1 MAKTRS
7 TTKRRAEAPEPQAFY
22 ITTDL
27 VVSSRTS
34 LAPLAEALPEAHHP
48 LALSGRP
55 MARLLVL
62 NGISRG
68 TAETDCRRFLAR
80 LKALR
85 GAARRSWQTAGR
97 RVLDIG
103 IQAGSATRPF
113 EGVQLS
119 NATLRAI
126 ASMGIQIQVTVYRPA
141 AFDMPAAPRVGRTR
155 PLGKS
160 DDTGSV

>member
-1 MAKTRS
+1 MAKTRL

-34 LAPLAEALPEAHHP
+34 LAPLAEALPDAHHP

-55 MARLLVL
+55 MARLLVV
-62 NGISRG
+62 NGVSRG
-68 TAETDCRRFLAR
+68 TAETDCRRFIAR

-85 GAARRSWQTAGR
+85 GAALRSWRTAGR

-103 IQAGSATRPF
+103 VQAGSATRPF
-113 EGVQLS
+113 EGVKLS
-119 NATLRAI
+119 NATVREV
-126 ASMGIQIQVTVYRPA
+126 ASMGIQIQVTVYSPGA
-141 AFDMPAAPRVGRTR
+141 YDMRAPEA
-155 PLGKS
+155 PKPKES
-160 DDTGSV
+160 A

>member
-1 MAKTRS
+1 MPKARP
-7 TTKRRAEAPEPQAFY
+7 TTKRQGAAPEPQAFY

-34 LAPLAEALPEAHHP
+34 LAPLAEALPGAYHP

-55 MARLLVL
+55 MVRLLVL

-68 TAETDCRRFLAR
+68 SAETDSRRLIAR

-85 GAARRSWQTAGR
+85 GAALRSWRTAGR

-103 IQAGSATRPF
+103 IQAGNEPHPF
-113 EGVQLS
+113 EDVRL
-119 NATLRAI
+119 NVATLSSI
-126 ASMGIQIQVTVYRPA
+126 AALGLKIQVTVYRPGA
-141 AFDMPAAPRVGRTR
+141 YDMSEAPSAPVQG
-155 PLGKS
+155 LS
-160 DDTGSV
+160 

>member
-7 TTKRRAEAPEPQAFY
+7 TTKRRAAAPKPQAFY
-22 ITTDL
+22 ITTDR

-34 LAPLAEALPEAHHP
+34 LAPLAEALPDAHHP

-68 TAETDCRRFLAR
+68 SAETDCRHFLAR

-85 GAARRSWQTAGR
+85 GAALRSWQTAGR

-103 IQAGSATRPF
+103 IQAGSPTRPF
-113 EGVQLS
+113 DGV
-119 NATLRAI
+119 
-126 ASMGIQIQVTVYRPA
+126 
-141 AFDMPAAPRVGRTR
+141 
-155 PLGKS
+155 
-160 DDTGSV
+160 